1 MEVHHS
7 RADDYRSSHRCPR
20 ESSAPQQHP
29 SPAAIWGLSTQVRG
43 ILVCFHGNITF
54 QQHGST
60 KSAGIN
66 EPCYFHTDRRR
77 ERPDYACPRR
87 VVPGIGARPS
97 TVPAPPRSSSCTH
110 RTAALGVSRMRPL
123 PQIPRLP
130 FITSGAPKS
139 SFGCPKSISHHSLSS
154 DPPKTS
160 RA

>member
-110 RTAALGVSRMRPL
+110 RTAAPGTEQDASPT
-123 PQIPRLP
+123 P
-130 FITSGAPKS
+130 
-139 SFGCPKSISHHSLSS
+139 
-154 DPPKTS
+154 DPKTS
-160 RA
+160 FYYLRSSKVLVWMPKIHFTSLTKF